1 MKVLIVDD
9 SPDIRALI
17 RVILESKGHTVAA
30 EAGDGESGLRAF
42 SELRPDVV
50 LLDIIMPGKSGLEVL
65 EEIRRLDPGARVF
78 MVTAVEQDDINRRL
92 LLLGAS
98 GIIYKPFKAEDFEK
112 AFASAGPSE
121 RRTVPPPQDETLIR
135 LAAGGLS
142 LCMLRTSEVSTWAWE
157 LVDLEVLRGRLSDVP
172 RLLDFGPSAASVQ
185 VNIRDGFRLAA
196 ALLFRSEDINFIS
209 SCWARGPLYD
219 TAAVAD
225 LEEGL
230 LIEIGNIV
238 LNSLANP
245 LVNAARKIAIP
256 SVPMMVKGGPG
267 AVLTGLGTCATAA
280 EDLRIVRAS
289 LAVRREGRA
298 ARAGVLGLMPESQA
312 EELERAA
319 RGGAS

>member
-17 RVILESKGHTVAA
+17 RVILESRGHTVAG
-30 EAGDGESGLRAF
+30 EAGDGEAALKAF
-42 SELRPDVV
+42 SGLRPDVV

-65 EEIRRLDPGARVF
+65 EEMRRLDPDVRVF

-98 GIIYKPFKAEDFEK
+98 GIIYKPFKADDFEN
-112 AFASAGPSE
+112 AFASAGPAE
-121 RRTVPPPQDETLIR
+121 RKAPPPPPDETLTR

-157 LVDLEVLRGRLSDVP
+157 LCDLEVLRGRLSDVK

-196 ALLFRSEDINFIS
+196 ALLFRAEDIGFIS
-209 SCWARGPLYD
+209 SCWAKGPLYD
-219 TAAVAD
+219 TAAVTD

-267 AVLTGLGTCATAA
+267 AVMAGLGTCAAPA

-289 LAVRREGRA
+289 LAVRREGRT
-298 ARAGVLGLMPESQA
+298 ARAGVLGLMPEAQA
-312 EELERAA
+312 AELERAA